1 MEIDKSILLS
11 HCSRAMLERLSEYE
25 YEYYGPSTPL
35 FELMYWLDD
44 KAGELN
50 NAIVDLTSH
59 PAASGKAQNVNY
71 ECIRMKAAHVANYA
85 ALIIYQCDMKIT
97 EEQC

>member
-1 MEIDKSILLS
+1 MEIDKDLLLS
-11 HCSRAMLERLSEYE
+11 HCSRAMLERLNEYE
-25 YEYYGPSTPL
+25 YEYGGPSTPL

-50 NAIVDLTSH
+50 NAIVDLAS
-59 PAASGKAQNVNY
+59 PAAASEKAQNVTY
-71 ECIRMKAAHVANYA
+71 EFIRMKAAHVANYA

-97 EEQC
+97 EEE